1 LTTHDYFNPR
11 RVIRAVAKVGA
22 KQHQQ
27 ALTKKVNYEL
37 LEEILE
43 GIRTKSITPSS
54 ISKQQKQKD

>member
-1 LTTHDYFNPR
+1 LITHDYFNPR

-43 GIRTKSITPSS
+43 GIR
-54 ISKQQKQKD
+54 Q